1 LARWTVEAE
10 PKAAGARSSLASP
23 SPRCRAR
30 AIWTDHN
37 QYSDKAADRLDRQ
50 SAIEI
55 ESPRV
60 GRDHRFARLAAGGKR
75 MRTAGPTWEEMLI
88 ELARGIRMLAI
99 GDIGPVPQFV
109 LTSK

>member
-1 LARWTVEAE
+1 
-10 PKAAGARSSLASP
+10 
-23 SPRCRAR
+23 
-30 AIWTDHN
+30 
-37 QYSDKAADRLDRQ
+37 
-50 SAIEI
+50 
-55 ESPRV
+55 
-60 GRDHRFARLAAGGKR
+60 